1 MTIAHWDEVE
11 AREQR
16 SGDIGGLW
24 QQLGGAAGSVGVG
37 LNRVRVPAGSR
48 STAVHTHGASEE
60 AFVILAGSGLLWQ
73 DGKTATIGPG
83 DCIHHL
89 PQVNDHTLV
98 AGEGGLDYLVYGTR
112 HPTEFGSLLRAGGLR
127 LGPDWVRAEAEADP
141 WQLDVDAGPFDVPE
155 PGERPPNVLALADAE
170 TSFAGMVRDL
180 VPGAVKAGLKH
191 VTLPPNVGG
200 APAHC
205 HSAEEELFV
214 VLDGTATLQLHPRGG
229 EGEPEEHELH
239 RGHVVARPPGTG
251 IAHAF
256 RAGPEGVVYLAYGTR
271 VPSDTVFY
279 PAERRVALRGLG
291 VSFLLPS

>member
-1 MTIAHWDEVE
+1 VTIAHWDEVE

-16 SGDIGGLW
+16 AGDIGGLW

-60 AFVILAGSGLLWQ
+60 AFFVLAGSGLLWQ
-73 DGKTATIGPG
+73 DGRTARIGPG

-89 PQVNDHTLV
+89 PQASDHTLI
-98 AGEGGLDYLVYGTR
+98 AGAGGLEYLVYGTR
-112 HPTEFGSLLRAGGLR
+112 HPTEVASLLRARGIR
-127 LGPDWVRAEAEADP
+127 LGPDWVPAEAEANP

-170 TSFAGMVRDL
+170 ASFGGMVRDL

-191 VTLPPNVGG
+191 VTLPPDVGG

-214 VLDGTATLQLHPRGG
+214 VLEGTATLQLHPRGG
-229 EGEPEEHELH
+229 VGKPEEHELG

-256 RAGPEGVVYLAYGTR
+256 RAGAEGVVYLAYGTR
-271 VPSDTVFY
+271 EPGDTTFY
-279 PAERRVALRGLG
+279 PAERTVSLRGLG
-291 VSFLLPS
+291 VTFQLP

>member
-1 MTIAHWDEVE
+1 MTIVHWDDVE

-60 AFVILAGSGLLWQ
+60 AFVVLAGSGLLWQ
-73 DGKTATIGPG
+73 DGRTAASGPG

-89 PQVNDHTLV
+89 PQVDDHTLV
-98 AGEGGLDYLVYGTR
+98 AGEDGLEYLVYGTR
-112 HPTEFGSLLRAGGLR
+112 HPTEFGSLLRARGIR

-141 WQLDVDAGPFDVPE
+141 WQLDVDAGPFVVPE

-170 TSFAGMVRDL
+170 STFGGMVRDL

-191 VTLPPNVGG
+191 VTLPPDVGG

-229 EGEPEEHELH
+229 EGEPEEHELR

-251 IAHAF
+251 VAHAF

-271 VPSDTVFY
+271 VPSDMTFY